1 MHEGDAQD
9 ATPNPNPGAGV
20 ADGIAPS
27 HGTDADATT
36 LAEPQMVLHEPPN
49 PNPNPNPSRSP
60 NPNPN
65 PNPNPKPNPNRAA
78 CSVEAPPDAL
88 RGR

>member
-1 MHEGDAQD
+1 MHEGDAED

-60 NPNPN
+60 NPNP
-65 PNPNPKPNPNRAA
+65 
-78 CSVEAPPDAL
+78 EL
-88 RGR
+88 